1 MLSPKRFFRGSAL
14 ALVSLLILALL
25 VVQHSDDSI
34 DPDQGR
40 PYAEG
45 PQAEESVANQSSSE
59 ESRRLSDEGLSSPLS
74 ANQSIDKKDLLPE
87 LSQGEQLVHH
97 FAYDLVYNEVHEQAQ
112 WVAYTLKPERL
123 VKRCNRSDYDNFRRD
138 PLVRTGTADVDD
150 YRGSGYDRGHLVPAG
165 DMVWSTTAMSESFF
179 FSNIC
184 PQNPSFNRGIWKKL
198 EELMRTWAADA
209 DSLCIVTG
217 PLLSEGL
224 PTLGRNKV
232 SIPRAYFKVI
242 LRFEQGRMEAIGFVL
257 PNRRSTQSLRYL
269 GLSVD
274 SVESLTGL
282 DFFTGLPNGAEELV
296 ESSLCSS
303 CWTWTAN
310 RDVYRY
316 EESSSQGNSGRSSM
330 SVQCSGTT
338 KKGRRCRNRT
348 KNTSG
353 YCHHHVGQ
361 Q

>member
-1 MLSPKRFFRGSAL
+1 M
-14 ALVSLLILALL
+14 
-25 VVQHSDDSI
+25 
-34 DPDQGR
+34 
-40 PYAEG
+40 
-45 PQAEESVANQSSSE
+45 
-59 ESRRLSDEGLSSPLS
+59 
-74 ANQSIDKKDLLPE
+74 
-87 LSQGEQLVHH
+87 
-97 FAYDLVYNEVHEQAQ
+97 HEQAQ
-112 WVAYTLKPERL
+112 WVAYTLKPESL
-123 VKRCNRSDYDNFRRD
+123 VKRCSRKDNFRRD
-138 PLVRTGTADVDD
+138 PFVRTGTADVAD

-224 PTLGRNKV
+224 PTLGGNKV
-232 SIPRAYFKVI
+232 SIPKDFFKVI
-242 LRFEQGRMEAIGFVL
+242 LRFRQGQMEAIGFVL
-257 PNRRSTQSLRYL
+257 PNRRNSQSLRSL

-274 SVESLTGL
+274 RVESLTGI
-282 DFFTGLPNGAEELV
+282 DFFAGLPDATEEQV

-303 CWTWTAN
+303 CWTWSVN
-310 RDVYRY
+310 RNVYQY
-316 EESSSQGNSGRSSM
+316 EESSGQGNGGRSST

-348 KNTSG
+348 RNASG
-353 YCHHHVGQ
+353 YCYHHVGQ
-361 Q
+361 R

>member
-1 MLSPKRFFRGSAL
+1 MLSPRSFFRGSAL
-14 ALVSLLILALL
+14 ALVGLIILAFL
-25 VVQHSDDSI
+25 VVQHSEDSN
-34 DPDQGR
+34 DEDRGR
-40 PYAEG
+40 SYAEDS
-45 PQAEESVANQSSSE
+45 QVEESGTNQISSE
-59 ESRRLSDEGLSSPLS
+59 ISPRSSDEGLSSSLS
-74 ANQSIDKKDLLPE
+74 SNKFVETNDLLPK
-87 LSQGEQLVHH
+87 LRQGEKLIHH

-112 WVAYTLKPERL
+112 WVAYTLKPESL
-123 VKRCNRSDYDNFRRD
+123 VKRCSRTDNFRRD
-138 PLVRTGTADVDD
+138 PLVSTGTANVAD

-224 PTLGRNKV
+224 PTLGGNKV
-232 SIPRAYFKVI
+232 SIPKAFFKVI
-242 LRFEQGRMEAIGFVL
+242 LRFKQGKMEGIGFVL
-257 PNRRSTQSLRYL
+257 PNRRSAQSLRSL

-274 SVESLTGL
+274 SIESLTGL
-282 DFFTGLPNGAEELV
+282 DFFAGLPDDTEEQV
-296 ESSLCSS
+296 ESSLCPF

-310 RDVYRY
+310 RNVYRY
-316 EESSSQGNSGRSSM
+316 EESSRQVNNGRSST
-330 SVQCSGTT
+330 SVQCSGIT

>member
-14 ALVSLLILALL
+14 ALVALIILALL
-25 VVQHSDDSI
+25 VVHYSDNNN
-34 DPDQGR
+34 DQDRGR
-40 PYAEG
+40 SYTEADQE
-45 PQAEESVANQSSSE
+45 EESERNNSSSE
-59 ESRRLSDEGLSSPLS
+59 ARSLPSDGGSSTPLSS
-74 ANQSIDKKDLLPE
+74 NQFIETNDLLPK
-87 LSQGEQLVHH
+87 LLQGEKLVHH
-97 FAYDLVYNEVHEQAQ
+97 FAYDLVYNEMHEQAQ
-112 WVAYTLKPERL
+112 WVAYTLKPESL
-123 VKRCNRSDYDNFRRD
+123 VKRCNRTDNFRRD
-138 PLVRTGTADVDD
+138 PLVSTGTADVAD

-165 DMVWSTTAMSESFF
+165 DMVWSTTAMSESFY

-224 PTLGRNKV
+224 PTLGGNKV
-232 SIPRAYFKVI
+232 SIPKDFFKVI
-242 LRFEQGRMEAIGFVL
+242 LRFRQGQMEAIGFVL
-257 PNRRSTQSLRYL
+257 PNRRSSQPLRSL

-274 SVESLTGL
+274 RVEALTGI
-282 DFFTGLPNGAEELV
+282 DFFAGLPDTTEEQV

-310 RDVYRY
+310 RDIYQY
-316 EESSSQGNSGRSSM
+316 EEPSSHGNSGRAST

-348 KNTSG
+348 RNASG

>member
-14 ALVSLLILALL
+14 ALVALLIFALL
-25 VVQHSDDSI
+25 VVQYSDDNN
-34 DPDQGR
+34 DQDQGR
-40 PYAEG
+40 SYPKDE
-45 PQAEESVANQSSSE
+45 QEDESGTNKSSSDE
-59 ESRRLSDEGLSSPLS
+59 RSLPSDGGSSSPLS
-74 ANQSIDKKDLLPE
+74 SNQSIEANDLLPE
-87 LSQGEQLVHH
+87 LLQGEKLIHH
-97 FAYDLVYNEVHEQAQ
+97 FAYDLVYNEMHEQAQ
-112 WVAYTLKPERL
+112 WVAYTLKPESL
-123 VKRCNRSDYDNFRRD
+123 VKRCSRTDNFRRD
-138 PLVRTGTADVDD
+138 PFVRTGTADVAD

-224 PTLGRNKV
+224 PTLGGNKV
-232 SIPRAYFKVI
+232 SIPKDFFKVI
-242 LRFEQGRMEAIGFVL
+242 LRFRQGQMEAIGFVL
-257 PNRRSTQSLRYL
+257 PNRRNSQSLRSL

-274 SVESLTGL
+274 RVESLTGI
-282 DFFTGLPNGAEELV
+282 DFFAGFPDATEAPG
-296 ESSLCSS
+296 ESNLCSA
-303 CWTWTAN
+303 CWTWSVN
-310 RDVYRY
+310 RNVYQY
-316 EESSSQGNSGRSSM
+316 EESSGQGNGGRSST

-348 KNTSG
+348 RNASG
-353 YCHHHVGQ
+353 YCYHHVGQ
-361 Q
+361 R

>member
-1 MLSPKRFFRGSAL
+1 MLSPKHFFRGSAL
-14 ALVSLLILALL
+14 ALVGLLILALL
-25 VVQHSDDSI
+25 VVQYSEENN
-34 DPDQGR
+34 DQDR
-40 PYAEG
+40 DRSYTEAD
-45 PQAEESVANQSSSE
+45 QEEENGTNRSSSE
-59 ESRRLSDEGLSSPLS
+59 ARSLPSDGGSSSPLLSDELIET
-74 ANQSIDKKDLLPE
+74 NDLLPK
-87 LSQGEQLVHH
+87 LRQGEKLVHH
-97 FAYDLVYNEVHEQAQ
+97 FAYDLVYNEMHEQAQ
-112 WVAYTLKPERL
+112 WVAYTLKPESL
-123 VKRCNRSDYDNFRRD
+123 VKRCSRTDNFRRD
-138 PLVRTGTADVDD
+138 PLVRTGTADVAD

-224 PTLGRNKV
+224 PTLGGNKV
-232 SIPRAYFKVI
+232 SIPKDFFKVI
-242 LRFEQGRMEAIGFVL
+242 LRFRQGQMEAIGFVL
-257 PNRRSTQSLRYL
+257 PNRRSSQSLRSL

-274 SVESLTGL
+274 RVESLTGI
-282 DFFTGLPNGAEELV
+282 DFFAGLPDVTEEQV

-303 CWTWTAN
+303 CWTWTVN
-310 RDVYRY
+310 RNIYQY
-316 EESSSQGNSGRSSM
+316 EESSGKGNSERSST

-348 KNTSG
+348 RNASG

-361 Q
+361 R

>member
-1 MLSPKRFFRGSAL
+1 MLSPKHFFRGSAL
-14 ALVSLLILALL
+14 ALVGLLIFALL
-25 VVQHSDDSI
+25 VVQYSDDR
-34 DPDQGR
+34 DEQDRGR
-40 PYAEG
+40 SYTEDS
-45 PQAEESVANQSSSE
+45 QEEESGTNKSSSE
-59 ESRRLSDEGLSSPLS
+59 VRSLPSDGSSSSPLS
-74 ANQSIDKKDLLPE
+74 SNQSIETNDLLPK
-87 LSQGEQLVHH
+87 LRQGEKLVHH

-112 WVAYTLKPERL
+112 WVAYTLKPESL
-123 VKRCNRSDYDNFRRD
+123 VKRCSRTDNFRRD
-138 PLVRTGTADVDD
+138 PLIRTGTANVAD

-184 PQNPSFNRGIWKKL
+184 PQNPSFNRGIWKNL

-224 PTLGRNKV
+224 PTLGGNKV

-242 LRFEQGRMEAIGFVL
+242 FRFEQGQMEAIGFVL

-282 DFFTGLPNGAEELV
+282 DFFTGLPDNTEEKV
-296 ESSLCSS
+296 ESSLCLS

-310 RDVYRY
+310 QDVYRY

-348 KNTSG
+348 RNASG